1 MEGPAFVSLLAVTP
15 AHLLVSQEAW
25 KRVGNGFCPRSS
37 QPAPAD
43 RIALY
48 RDAQM
53 PFDADSD
60 RDALVEE
67 TAFSTWTA
75 VSRTTTPR
83 VCWTYRE
90 VAPGIYESRSFDTA
104 GRPLAHL
111 DKGTKR
117 RRKNGRASCRERVW
131 QTVW

>member
-25 KRVGNGFCPRSS
+25 KRVGDGFCPRSP
-37 QPAPAD
+37 QQAPAD

-67 TAFSTWTA
+67 TAFRSEERR
-75 VSRTTTPR
+75 VGKEGVR
-83 VCWTYRE
+83 VCR
-90 VAPGIYESRSFDTA
+90 SRWARD
-104 GRPLAHL
+104 HEN
-111 DKGTKR
+111 KK
-117 RRKNGRASCRERVW
+117 ERGELG
-131 QTVW
+131 Q

>member
-90 VAPGIYESRSFDTA
+90 VAPGIYESRSFDPE
-104 GRPLAHL
+104 G
-111 DKGTKR
+111 KI
-117 RRKNGRASCRERVW
+117 GRAQGCTPVTTAQLVCRYLLEK
-131 QTVW
+131 QNNTP